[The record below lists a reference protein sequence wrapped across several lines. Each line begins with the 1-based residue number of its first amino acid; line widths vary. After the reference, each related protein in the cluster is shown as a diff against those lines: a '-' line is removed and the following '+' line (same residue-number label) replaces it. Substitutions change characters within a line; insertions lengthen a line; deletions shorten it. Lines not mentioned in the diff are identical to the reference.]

1 MAFQVLNLSIDI
13 DYIVGTIPK
22 LTALSN
28 YDDIDSITE
37 YVLEKVVGNSS
48 YTSEED
54 DDDGGPQHKG
64 FEKYDSEPLYFEH
77 GTKIPFIAKTDY
89 GSAWVTGL
97 DQANKTCKGYF
108 NIVSPPPKM

>member
-1 MAFQVLNLSIDI
+1 MALQILNLSIDI
-13 DYIVGTIPK
+13 DYIIATIPK
-22 LTALSN
+22 LTTQGN

-37 YVLEKVVGNSS
+37 YVVEKVVGDIN

-54 DDDGGPQHKG
+54 DDDGEPQNKG
-64 FEKYDSEPLYFEH
+64 FEKYDYEPICFEPV
-77 GTKIPFIAKTDY
+77 TRVFYVDKTEY
-89 GSAWVTGL
+89 ATTWATGL